1 MIRILIL
8 SIFLSLSAFS
18 QGLINTTVSL
28 TGNVFNQVTKLPE
41 TAVIKI
47 TDPDGRR
54 VGATRSNG
62 AQNGAYFVA
71 GLKPGKSYLVEI
83 TKKDFMTEKYRM
95 TVPNTGKYMEISHD
109 FLIKPL
115 KVGVKIPIAVTPF
128 ELRKSKLRF
137 GAELY
142 LDDWIDVFNDNPQV
156 TVKILS
162 YPDAKGEQNENL
174 KLTTERAE
182 AIKAFFLEKGINA
195 SRLSTGGSK
204 VVDAD
209 NPPPTE
215 KAAKGKR
222 YVGPCYIEIINTGN

>member
-8 SIFLSLSAFS
+8 SIFFSFSAFS

-28 TGNVFNQVTKLPE
+28 TGNVFNQVSKLPE
-41 TAVIKI
+41 TAVIKV
-47 TDPDGRR
+47 TDTEGRR

-71 GLKPGKSYLVEI
+71 GLKPGQNYMVEI
-83 TKKDFMTEKYRM
+83 TKKDFLTERYKLS
-95 TVPNTGKYMEISHD
+95 VPNTGKYLEISHD

-142 LDDWIDVFNDNPQV
+142 LDDWIDVFKDNPEV
-156 TVKILS
+156 TVRVLCF
-162 YPDAKGEQNENL
+162 PDSKGDANENQ
-174 KLTTERAE
+174 KITDERAN
-182 AIKAFFLEKGINA
+182 AIKDFFIEKGVNA
-195 SRLSTGGSK
+195 SRLSTAGSK
-204 VVDAD
+204 VVDPD

-222 YVGPCYIEIINTGN
+222 YVGPCYIEILKTGN

>member
-1 MIRILIL
+1 MIRILVL
-8 SIFLSLSAFS
+8 SIFFSLSAFS
-18 QGLINTTVSL
+18 QGFINTTVSL
-28 TGNVFNQVTKLPE
+28 TGNVFNQVSKLPE

-47 TDPDGRR
+47 TDLEGRR

-71 GLKPGKSYLVEI
+71 GLKPGNTYMVEI
-83 TKKDFMTEKYRM
+83 TKREFMTEKYKLI
-95 TVPNTGKYMEISHD
+95 VPNTGKYMEISHD

-142 LDDWIDVFNDNPQV
+142 LDDWIDVFGDNPQV
-156 TVKILS
+156 KVKVVT
-162 YPDAKGEQNENL
+162 YPDSKGEPNENL
-174 KLTTERAE
+174 RITEERAI
-182 AIKAFFLEKGINA
+182 AIKDFFLEKGIDP
-195 SRLSTGGSK
+195 SRLSTTGSK

-222 YVGPCYIEIINTGN
+222 YVGPCYIEITNTGN